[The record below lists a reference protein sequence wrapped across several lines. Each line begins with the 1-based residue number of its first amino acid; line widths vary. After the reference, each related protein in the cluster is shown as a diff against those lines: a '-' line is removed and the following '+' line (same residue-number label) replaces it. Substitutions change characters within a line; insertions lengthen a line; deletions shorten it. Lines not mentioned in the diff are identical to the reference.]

1 MENLT
6 EHQIKSYKKQ
16 SKKELIQSLNW
27 MQGRLNKANLKDDIS
42 GCYIIEVYKNKIP
55 VQTISMDWD
64 DNPHGAKFS
73 EIQQLA
79 NSLMNAYQDY
89 DSLIETKIILLEE
102 WDELPEQQRNLLNVT
117 TPKSYD

>member
-1 MENLT
+1 MKNLT
-6 EHQIKSYKKQ
+6 EYQIKNYKKQ
-16 SKKELIQSLNW
+16 TKKELIQSLDW

-79 NSLMNAYQDY
+79 NSLMRAYQDY

-102 WDELPEQQRNLLNVT
+102 WDELPAQQRNLLNAT
-117 TPKSYD
+117 TI

>member
-1 MENLT
+1 MKNLT
-6 EHQIKSYKKQ
+6 EYQIKNYKKQ
-16 SKKELIQSLNW
+16 TKKELIQSLDW
-27 MQGRLNKANLKDDIS
+27 MQRSLSEAQNKDSI
-42 GCYIIEVYKNKIP
+42 GGQYTIEVYKNKIP

-64 DNPHGAKFS
+64 DNPHGARFS

-102 WDELPEQQRNLLNVT
+102 WDELPVQQRNLLNVT
-117 TPKSYD
+117 TI

>member
-6 EHQIKSYKKQ
+6 EYQIKSYKKQ

-27 MQGRLNKANLKDDIS
+27 MQGCLNKANLKDDIS

-55 VQTISMDWD
+55 VQTISMGWD
-64 DNPHGAKFS
+64 ENPHGAKFS
-73 EIQQLA
+73 EIQELTT
-79 NSLMNAYQDY
+79 SLMRVYQDY

-102 WDELPEQQRNLLNVT
+102 WDELPAQQRNLLNAT
-117 TPKSYD
+117 TI